1 MSERAPD
8 APEMEPK
15 VVEEK
20 ARGGPPGAKAALSAK
35 AAALAL
41 LQDAFA
47 KTPIAKAKVWNPWDQ
62 VCEVGI
68 DLVEVQG
75 TPGLTAAPT
84 TIPEDEAFGALGLV
98 KKSAYLGRF
107 RELSKTMDVDLTKD
121 TFDRAKLLLKTGYLQ
136 WARSNWRGV
145 TGGNCTYFAGVTIG
159 YLSENIKLVPPGAS
173 VEQFNLEESGQGH
186 AFVVVGRDADSK
198 PATPATWGKDCFV
211 VDQWYARQ
219 RVREPGRYAVKDVTD
234 SSPFYDPAFLAF
246 LGTGRIYRGPA
257 YSYEDLTK
265 LR

>member
-8 APEMEPK
+8 APEREPK

-75 TPGLTAAPT
+75 TPRLTAAPT

-107 RELSKTMDVDLTKD
+107 RKLSKTLDVDLTMD
-121 TFDRAKLLLKTGYLQ
+121 PFDRLKFLLSPVYLHL
-136 WARSNWRGV
+136 ACSNWQV
-145 TGGNCTYFAGVTIG
+145 
-159 YLSENIKLVPPGAS
+159 
-173 VEQFNLEESGQGH
+173 
-186 AFVVVGRDADSK
+186 
-198 PATPATWGKDCFV
+198 
-211 VDQWYARQ
+211 
-219 RVREPGRYAVKDVTD
+219 
-234 SSPFYDPAFLAF
+234 
-246 LGTGRIYRGPA
+246 
-257 YSYEDLTK
+257 
-265 LR
+265 